1 MDSFTQNKK
10 SVYERS
16 GNMRIM
22 IRIFFC
28 VCKILLRAVSYK
40 SRDKRTRR
48 RGYLGRFRAALSVI
62 MLCDEWKQE
71 LAGSWNNNDGGRRQR

>member
-22 IRIFFC
+22 IRIFFFFVC
-28 VCKILLRAVSYK
+28 VK
-40 SRDKRTRR
+40 SSSEP
-48 RGYLGRFRAALSVI
+48 SVI
-62 MLCDEWKQE
+62 SPEIKEQGDVDIWEGSE
-71 LAGSWNNNDGGRRQR
+71 LRFP